1 MQKLTASAL
10 PVASPASAGL
20 LSLPFFYCFEGGVEF
35 DWGGSQV
42 LEDGLL
48 KNPPSVTF
56 FGEDDEALQQAL
68 SKMTRVEIEPIPI
81 TQLPS
86 VTVKING
93 VEMQALLDTGS
104 PVTVLNSEAAR
115 QAGVETVNLPA
126 PPGDSKNPFAAFGNR
141 FKQAQEAAEAAAK
154 GDVLTI
160 AGSNGQPTSL
170 VKSISPWELSLVGE
184 SNQDVS
190 FGEGNIYV
198 GDLPGLAAL
207 NGIGVESPPAV
218 VLGMDVLRRRN
229 KMFLRARNN
238 EVYF

>member
-1 MQKLTASAL
+1 
-10 PVASPASAGL
+10 
-20 LSLPFFYCFEGGVEF
+20 
-35 DWGGSQV
+35 
-42 LEDGLL
+42 
-48 KNPPSVTF
+48 
-56 FGEDDEALQQAL
+56 
-68 SKMTRVEIEPIPI
+68 MTKVKIEPIPV

-126 PPGDSKNPFAAFGNR
+126 PPEDSKNPFAAFGNR
-141 FKQAQEAAEAAAK
+141 FKQAQEASQAAAK

-160 AGSNGQPTSL
+160 AGSDGQPTSL
-170 VKSISPWELSLVGE
+170 LKSISPWELSLVGE
-184 SNQDVS
+184 NNQDVS
-190 FGEGNIYV
+190 FGEGNVYV